1 MTAIDRTAY
10 PRFRAPLTPSELHEH
25 FTPTAAEMALAE
37 AQTPDAAGKLA
48 FLVLYK
54 CMQTLNYLPGE
65 EEIPPEVI
73 EHLRW
78 YLQLDDRVRAQ
89 VSPRSRR
96 RYGQIIRQAIGLKY
110 AVQEALH
117 HARTAMEQA
126 ALVRDHPADLINAA
140 LETLLK
146 QWYEFPA
153 FSALDRLA
161 GTVRAEVNE
170 RWCTQILARIPTA
183 ERQRLEQ
190 ILETP
195 DGASDYTRLKET
207 PKSATLSHLDEWFAR
222 LRWLHS
228 FGNVAAWIQD
238 VPVLKIHHLAA
249 EARTLDVAE
258 LRDHTLPRRLA
269 LVASLLYYTQI
280 QTRDELVTMLIKRVA
295 AIHHQAREHLERLLQ
310 QERATMER
318 WMQGFAEITRSVAEG
333 ADDPTLGQVA
343 RAVVDRV
350 GGPAQFLTTY
360 ETLATYHGNN
370 YLPLMSSVFGAHR
383 AALFRVLRALDL
395 HSTSQDQTLVKAVA
409 YVLANE
415 KRRVKYLPPVISLD
429 FATEQWQRTVRTKQ
443 DGKLVYERAR
453 LEMCVFTCVANEFKS
468 GDLALAGSLEYADL
482 REQLLPWEQCET
494 QVADYCLQLT
504 LPPDGKTLV
513 ETLRGELTSLAE
525 QVDRRLPDGQVTI
538 SDTGEIRLKR
548 MPTQRPS
555 KAIRELDAAVAQKL
569 KPRSV
574 LEILKNAHYYANWT
588 RHFGP
593 LSGSEAKVSE
603 TVARY
608 ITLAFCYGGN
618 LGPAQTARHLRQ
630 AISAH
635 EISYTNRRH
644 VTATLIDRGITDVN
658 NVYAR
663 CALPLFW
670 GTGQHAAADGTKLE
684 LARENLIAEPHFRYG
699 GWGGIR
705 YAHIADTYIALFTH
719 FLTCGT
725 WEGLYI
731 IDGLMRNQSTI
742 QPKVLHADTQGQ
754 TTTVFAMAYLLGIQ
768 LMPRIR
774 HWKELV
780 FYRPSKDVTYR
791 NIDALFKETIDW
803 QLIETHW
810 PDLMQVVLSIKAGK
824 VLPSAILRR
833 LINQSHKNRLFQVF
847 QEVGRVLRT
856 LFLLRYISNRPLR
869 EGITQETNKVE
880 SYHAFAEWLSFG
892 NLGRILDNDPVEMEK
907 QVKYNHLLANC
918 VMLQNVLDMSQA
930 LRELLDEGYPVTPQ
944 TVQGLSAYVHG
955 HIRRYGDYELE
966 VEEVPPPISEEALT
980 TLFER
985 IRQRGAPAAGAAEA
999 TGAEPELEAP

>member
-10 PRFRAPLTPSELHEH
+10 PRFRATLTPSELHEH
-25 FTPTAAEMALAE
+25 FTPTAAELALAE

-48 FLVLYK
+48 FLTLYK
-54 CMQTLNYLPGE
+54 CMQVLNYLPSE
-65 EEIPPEVI
+65 EEIPPEVV

-78 YLQLDDRVRAQ
+78 YLRLDASVLAE

-96 RYGQIIRQAIGLKY
+96 RYALVIRQAIGVKH
-110 AVQEALH
+110 AVQEALQV
-117 HARTAMEQA
+117 ARTAMEQA
-126 ALVRDHPADLINAA
+126 AQVRDHPADLINAA

-170 RWCTQILARIPTA
+170 RWCQQILARIPA
-183 ERQRLEQ
+183 PERQRIERL
-190 ILETP
+190 LETP
-195 DGASDYTRLKET
+195 AGSSDYARLKET
-207 PKSATLSHLDEWFAR
+207 PKSATLSHLDEWFQR
-222 LRWLHS
+222 LRWLQS
-228 FGNVAAWIQD
+228 FGEVAAWIQD

-249 EARTLDVAE
+249 EARALDVAE
-258 LRDHTLPRRLA
+258 LRDYTLPRRLA
-269 LVASLLYYTQI
+269 LIVSLLYYSQI

-295 AIHHQAREHLERLLQ
+295 AIHHQAKEHLEVLLK
-310 QERATMER
+310 QERATVEGWME
-318 WMQGFAEITRSVAEG
+318 GLAEITRSVAAG
-333 ADDPTLGQVA
+333 ADDPTVGQVA
-343 RAVVDRV
+343 RTVVDRV
-350 GGPAQFLTTY
+350 GGPTQVLSTY
-360 ETLATYHGNN
+360 ETLSTYHGNN

-395 HSTSQDQTLVKAVA
+395 HSTSQDQALVRAIA

-415 KRRVKYLPPVISLD
+415 KRHVKYLPPLIALD
-429 FATEQWQRTVRTKQ
+429 FASEQWQRMVQTKQ
-443 DGKLVYERAR
+443 NGKLVYERAR
-453 LEMCVFTCVANEFKS
+453 LEMCVFTYVANEFKS

-482 REQLLPWEQCET
+482 REQLLPWKQCEA
-494 QVADYCLQLT
+494 QVADYCLQLN
-504 LPPDGKTLV
+504 LPPDGNTLV

-538 SDTGEIRLKR
+538 TDKGEIRLKR
-548 MPTQRPS
+548 TPTQRPS
-555 KAIRELDAAVAQKL
+555 KAIRELDAAAARKL

-574 LEILKNAHYYANWT
+574 LEVLKNAHYYANWT

-593 LSGSEAKVSE
+593 LSGADPKIAE

-608 ITLAFCYGGN
+608 ITVAFCYGCN
-618 LGPAQTARHLRQ
+618 LGPAQTARPLRQ

-635 EISYTNRRH
+635 EISYTNRHH
-644 VTATLIDRGITDVN
+644 VTATLVDWGITDVN

-663 CALPLFW
+663 CALTRFW
-670 GTGQHAAADGTKLE
+670 GTGQRAAADGTKLE
-684 LARENLIAEPHFRYG
+684 LARENLISEPHFRYG

-742 QPKVLHADTQGQ
+742 QPKILHADTQGQ

-774 HWKELV
+774 HWKDLV
-780 FYRPSKDVTYR
+780 FSHPNKNVTYR
-791 NIDALFKETIDW
+791 NIDALFKDTIDW

-833 LINQSHKNRLFQVF
+833 LINHSHKNRLFQVF
-847 QEVGRVLRT
+847 QELGRVLRT

-869 EGITQETNKVE
+869 EEITQETNKVE

-892 NLGRILDNDPVEMEK
+892 NQGRILDNDPVEMEK
-907 QVKYNHLLANC
+907 QIKFNHLIANC
-918 VMLQNVLDMSQA
+918 LMLQNVLDMSQA
-930 LRELLDEGYPVTPQ
+930 LRELIEEGYPVTPEA
-944 TVQGLSAYVHG
+944 VRGLSAYVHG

-966 VEEVPPPISEEALT
+966 VEDVPPPISEEALT
-980 TLFER
+980 IVFER
-985 IRQRGAPAAGAAEA
+985 IMQGVPAAEA
-999 TGAEPELEAP
+999 ADGAEARPTLESR